1 MKRAWLKAACLGGAL
16 WGGGCAHHG
25 PVPNE
30 LTEARAI
37 YARASAGPARMLAS
51 ARLAEAKE
59 ALAAAERAH
68 LHGTPAEAEDRAYV
82 AARRS
87 ELAEAE
93 ASTAVAGQRRE
104 AALHELASLTGVHAD
119 RARAELAATGGTNP
133 TPVAT
138 TTPAAAQQPDPDVAA
153 AATTTPA
160 PTMGLQPAREI
171 TGSQTPHAGP
181 QPVPSTTTPAPPAP
195 APAPA
200 APGLQ
205 PARATESVST
215 TPPAPRDSG
224 GAQAPSESVSPPVGL
239 TAPPDKPSAPAP

>member
-1 MKRAWLKAACLGGAL
+1 MKRAWLKAACLGGVL

-37 YARASAGPARMLAS
+37 YARASAGPARTLAS

-133 TPVAT
+133 MPVAT
-138 TTPAAAQQPDPDVAA
+138 TTPAAAPPDPGAAA
-153 AATTTPA
+153 AATTSPA

-171 TGSQTPHAGP
+171 TGPQTPNAGP
-181 QPVPSTTTPAPPAP
+181 QPVPSTTTAAPPT
-195 APAPA
+195 PA

-239 TAPPDKPSAPAP
+239 TTPPDKPSDPTPAP